1 MDHDL
6 PIQLLIGLADLLND
20 NQLDPCPALPPLS
33 TEPMAGPRRH
43 PINGNQVT
51 GNLPIAGFQLFDT
64 SNRLL
69 RAQGG
74 QARC

>member
-20 NQLDPCPALPPLS
+20 NQLDACPALYPLS
-33 TEPMAGPRRH
+33 TVPVAGPRRH

-51 GNLPIAGFQLFDT
+51 GNPPITGFQLFDT

-74 QARC
+74 